1 LLGALERLGAER
13 AVAVRGLEGS
23 DLLRPGRPVAVTSA
37 GPIELPERLGFQ
49 LRGDS
54 APELAA
60 ALTRAVLAGDED
72 GAARHAVVLSAAV
85 RLLAAGAADDV
96 DGALRR
102 AEAVLADGR
111 AEATLDALVG

>member
-1 LLGALERLGAER
+1 VL
-13 AVAVRGLEGS
+13 S
-23 DLLRPGRPVAVTSA
+23 
-37 GPIELPERLGFQ
+37 
-49 LRGDS
+49 GDQ
-54 APELAA
+54 
-60 ALTRAVLAGDED
+60 D

-102 AEAVLADGR
+102 AEAVLANGS